1 MIKLEWDQ
9 ERWVKVYVRDSGDF
23 AMLSWDAK
31 ALLLMLWRKADPLG
45 VVRSAARCLPA
56 FLGHRENATQIAQ
69 GLADLEAIGA
79 IEVRSDSLRLVEFVD
94 AQSAV
99 LSDRVRQAAR
109 RERKAVSG
117 NTIESQ
123 NVTESHAMSRDV
135 TNGHAAS
142 RDVTTRSD
150 KTRQDEIRSDQTP
163 TVQSPTIQPDSKPQ
177 ANASAS
183 AGFVLTT
190 ESQPEAPGST
200 KASKPT
206 RKPDPIPNI
215 ALGLFAEL
223 QQARRRCNP
232 NVPNT
237 ESKAKGATREIERCL
252 REGITVE
259 QLRHVIAVWEALVKS
274 GKRLFEHFNSVT
286 PFRASNVH
294 AYIQMPLETAKSVR
308 SDPRKSDADLA
319 READNRA
326 YFAELRSGLKR
337 DDVIDVPSV
346 PNQPQLDER
355 GDQ

>member
-1 MIKLEWDQ
+1 MLKLEWDQ

-79 IEVRSDSLRLVEFVD
+79 VEVRPDSLRLLEFVD

-99 LSDRVRQAAR
+99 LSDRVRQAAH

-135 TNGHAAS
+135 THGHAAS
-142 RDVTTRSD
+142 RDVTTRQD
-150 KTRQDEIRSDQTP
+150 QTRQEESRSEKTP
-163 TVQSPTIQPDSKPQ
+163 IVGHPALQPEPKPQ
-177 ANASAS
+177 ADAIAS
-183 AGFVLTT
+183 AGLVLTS
-190 ESQPEAPGST
+190 ESHPIGPQDAKTP
-200 KASKPT
+200 KPT

-232 NVPNT
+232 NVPNA
-237 ESKAKGATREIERCL
+237 ESKAKGATMHIERCL
-252 REGITVE
+252 RDGLSVD

-286 PFRASNVH
+286 PFRASNV
-294 AYIQMPLETAKSVR
+294 YQYVEMPLDTAKAGR
-308 SDPRKSDADLA
+308 TDPRKSDADLA

-326 YFAELRSGLKR
+326 YFESLRAGLKR
-337 DDVIDVPSV
+337 GDVIDVPSV
-346 PNQPQLDER
+346 PSQPQIE
-355 GDQ
+355 GDF

>member
-56 FLGHRENATQIAQ
+56 FLGHRENAAQIEQ

-79 IEVRSDSLRLVEFVD
+79 VEVRPDSLRLLEFVD

-99 LSDRVRQAAR
+99 LCDRVRQAAR
-109 RERKAVSG
+109 RERKAVRG
-117 NTIESQ
+117 TTIESQ
-123 NVTESHAMSRDV
+123 NVTESHEM
-135 TNGHAAS
+135 S
-142 RDVTTRSD
+142 RDVTTRQD
-150 KTRQDEIRSDQTP
+150 QTRQEEIRSEKTP
-163 TVQSPTIQPDSKPQ
+163 IVEPPALQPDPKPQ

-183 AGFVLTT
+183 AG
-190 ESQPEAPGST
+190 SQPNGPQDAKAP
-200 KASKPT
+200 KPT

-232 NVPNT
+232 NVPNS

-252 REGITVE
+252 RDGLSVD
-259 QLRHVIAVWEALVKS
+259 QLRHVIAVWEALVKA

-286 PFRASNVH
+286 PFRASNV
-294 AYIQMPLETAKSVR
+294 YQYVEMPLDTAKAGR
-308 SDPRKSDADLA
+308 TDPRKSDADLA

-326 YFAELRSGLKR
+326 YFAELRAGLKR
-337 DDVIDVPSV
+337 GDVIDVPSV
-346 PNQPQLDER
+346 PTQPQLER
-355 GDQ
+355 DF

>member
-31 ALLLMLWRKADPLG
+31 ALLLMLWRKADQLG

-56 FLGHRENATQIAQ
+56 FLGHRENAAQIAQ
-69 GLADLEAIGA
+69 GLADLEAIGSV
-79 IEVRSDSLRLVEFVD
+79 EVRPDSLRLLEFVD

-99 LSDRVRQAAR
+99 LCDRVRQAAR
-109 RERKAVSG
+109 RDRKAVSG
-117 NTIESQ
+117 NTLESQ

-135 TNGHAAS
+135 THGHAAS
-142 RDVTTRSD
+142 RDVTTRQD
-150 KTRQDEIRSDQTP
+150 QTRQEESRSDQTP
-163 TVQSPTIQPDSKPQ
+163 TVEPPALQPDPKPQ
-177 ANASAS
+177 ADASAS
-183 AGFVLTT
+183 AGFALTP
-190 ESQPEAPGST
+190 ESHPNGPQDAKAP
-200 KASKPT
+200 KPT

-237 ESKAKGATREIERCL
+237 ESKAEGATREIERCL
-252 REGITVE
+252 REGLTVD
-259 QLRHVIAVWEALVKS
+259 QLRHVIAVWEALVKA
-274 GKRLFEHFNSVT
+274 GKRNFEYFNSVT

-294 AYIQMPLETAKSVR
+294 AYIQMPLDTAKAGR
-308 SDPRKSDADLA
+308 TDPRKSDADLA

-326 YFAELRSGLKR
+326 YFAELRAGLKR
-337 DDVIDVPSV
+337 SDAIDVPSV
-346 PNQPQLDER
+346 QSQPQIE
-355 GDQ
+355 GDYE